1 MSACRKSGGEIGGTP
16 LLFFSSELF
25 VLAVQETRLVE
36 VFRKKKSVSRYV
48 SALRSA
54 RGRKKLRKTGGCL
67 HSDRM
72 QNPFSTSVN
81 VCDFWGGFNSCLK
94 ALIPYCYVHFF

>member
-25 VLAVQETRLVE
+25 VLAIQETRLVE

-67 HSDRM
+67 HSSQTGCRIHFQLLLM
-72 QNPFSTSVN
+72 YVIF
-81 VCDFWGGFNSCLK
+81 GGG
-94 ALIPYCYVHFF
+94 LIPV